1 MKAILVSSVILF
13 CLFLFGLPT
22 TIYSAGTTN
31 DVTTHQDGDVLYLT
45 TTATNSA
52 NTTQKNST
60 DSATITQV
68 ESLQE
73 TDIDI
78 PEGFATD
85 IGSLL
90 NALLSVV
97 MLLGALLV
105 FLQLILAGFYWIT
118 SGGDKGKVDSA
129 RQRLIAAIV
138 GLIILASS
146 FAILTLGLNFLG
158 FESLQEVLES
168 TKTLS

>member
-1 MKAILVSSVILF
+1 FNAIL
-13 CLFLFGLPT
+13 
-22 TIYSAGTTN
+22 
-31 DVTTHQDGDVLYLT
+31 
-45 TTATNSA
+45 
-52 NTTQKNST
+52 
-60 DSATITQV
+60 
-68 ESLQE
+68 SL
-73 TDIDI
+73 
-78 PEGFATD
+78 
-85 IGSLL
+85 
-90 NALLSVV
+90 V

-129 RQRLIAAIV
+129 RQRLIAAII

-158 FESLQEVLES
+158 FESLQEVLEN

>member
-1 MKAILVSSVILF
+1 MKKTLLFILLLMTVFFF
-13 CLFLFGLPT
+13 CQPRAVLA
-22 TIYSAGTTN
+22 AGTGN
-31 DVTTHQDGDVLYLT
+31 DVTTHRDGETLYLT

-52 NTTQKNST
+52 QKISTT
-60 DSATITQV
+60 SAQIKHDLLKDVQITIPT
-68 ESLQE
+68 
-73 TDIDI
+73 
-78 PEGFATD
+78 GFATNVGTLFNA
-85 IGSLL
+85 ILSL
-90 NALLSVV
+90 V

-129 RQRLIAAIV
+129 RQRLIAAII

-158 FESLQEVLES
+158 FESLQEVLEN